1 MSYWDIDPNSSR
13 ARRLAHRIMEDPAQE
28 DQPPA
33 DQPPANAP
41 PGDQP
46 VVPDVELSAN
56 PLYGAAAAS
65 NASVDDEVPL
75 VDQVAAA
82 SHLLQSMGIAVG
94 AGANSAPPTVHEKP
108 FNLGLKMPIFKGE
121 PDRSGRFSPL
131 AVQDFVDRVHAYFSS
146 SAGQF
151 ATEQQKLQSLL
162 NAFPVGSP
170 AATWWASV
178 KRNVHTL
185 ADFLVLFK
193 KQHGFDARDSHY
205 VTEKF
210 NSFRQRDNDTV
221 VSYYTN
227 FTSLVIEMTLV
238 LTSDLVPTPA
248 AQRAR
253 FLSGLKP
260 AVKSLVMRT
269 VMRHPEMT
277 LNDVYFEA
285 VMEERQL
292 PKPMGPRF
300 PPKVH
305 PKINMMDKKG
315 KRTNSCGYCSKNDH
329 SWDDCPKI
337 AQKKREGT
345 WEERPPRSKN

>member
-1 MSYWDIDPNSSR
+1 MSYRNIDPNSSR
-13 ARRLAHRIMEDPAQE
+13 ARRLAHRVMADLSQ
-28 DQPPA
+28 D
-33 DQPPANAP
+33 DQPPANP
-41 PGDQP
+41 PQGDQP
-46 VVPDVELSAN
+46 IDDALPDVELSAN

-65 NASVDDEVPL
+65 NASVDDAVPL

-82 SHLLQSMGIAVG
+82 SQLLQSMGIAVG

-108 FNLGLKMPIFKGE
+108 FNLGLKMPVFKGE
-121 PDRSGRFSPL
+121 PDRSGRFAPL
-131 AVQDFVDRVHAYFSS
+131 AVQDLVDRVHGYFPSS
-146 SAGQF
+146 GGRF

-210 NSFRQRDNDTV
+210 NSLRQRDNDTV
-221 VSYYTN
+221 VSYDTN
-227 FTSLVIEMTLV
+227 FTAMVIEMTLV
-238 LTSDLVPTPA
+238 LTSDLVPRPA

-269 VMRHPEMT
+269 VMRHPDMT

-315 KRTNSCGYCSKNDH
+315 KRNRGCGYCSKTDH
-329 SWDDCPKI
+329 TWDDCPKI